1 MENMKSEELNEAIK
15 NLKIKLAGSR
25 YVNGK
30 KLSLYK
36 LTTKINGVEVN
47 LGTTIGYPVGDK
59 VLSTEEEEEFLEMCE
74 PIIKDDFTRNHEKLA
89 RLIEVSV
96 KGDLKAN

>member
-1 MENMKSEELNEAIK
+1 MTEKEIQEAIK

-36 LTTKINGVEVN
+36 LATKINGVEVN

-89 RLIEVSV
+89 RLIEVSI
-96 KGDLKAN
+96 KGDSKAN

>member
-1 MENMKSEELNEAIK
+1 MTEKEIQEAIK

-25 YVNGK
+25 YVNDK

-59 VLSTEEEEEFLEMCE
+59 VLSTEEEEVFLEMCE

-89 RLIEVSV
+89 RLIEVSM
-96 KGDLKAN
+96 KGDSKAN